1 MKICLKINNVLTIV
15 TNFCLININ
24 HFTTTFRMKNKLS
37 TDVTSL
43 QQKLVDL
50 ESSTTNKIRSV
61 VLEVLSSV
69 THNSPDTRFFG
80 DWLRANFL
88 TREQFDVRFNADYR
102 SDVR

>member
-1 MKICLKINNVLTIV
+1 MFIYN
-15 TNFCLININ
+15 
-24 HFTTTFRMKNKLS
+24 RMKNKLS

-69 THNSPDTRFFG
+69 THSSPDTRFFG

-88 TREQFDVRFNADYR
+88 TREQFDVRFNVEWVAGGVGR
-102 SDVR
+102 ICRISKLIFLLS